1 MWSQSMCCM
10 LAEAMQKSQ
19 GGRQQMLQTCNATC
33 REMRRAQLC
42 LSAPPRDGHRQQ
54 ATRLATH
61 MPPSKRAVTAVLA

>member
-33 REMRRAQLC
+33 KDMRRAQLC
-42 LSAPPRDGHRQQ
+42 LPAPRDGHRQQ

-61 MPPSKRAVTAVLA
+61 MPPSKREATAVLA